1 MCSGRPWSETC
12 GERGCRCVGRR
23 RLHFATAMAMQ
34 GSCALQAPRP
44 QQTEGRW
51 FAWPCPLPPGLD
63 QQRHAAQGKPGT
75 AHANAKRLHA
85 AAHELGRQAA
95 VSLEAWLTPAAVAS
109 VCAFGSALA
118 GSRRTLCPNR
128 TCDSIREHSQC
139 GSLHDDIIELGRRP
153 KARAFVGS
161 VALKLRHSSVALAR
175 SRSIS
180 SRSSHSARHCT
191 FRRLRTEPPQAG
203 RQVSPSGSR

>member
-1 MCSGRPWSETC
+1 MCSGRQWSETC
-12 GERGCRCVGRR
+12 GGRGCRCVGRR

-95 VSLEAWLTPAAVAS
+95 VSLEAWLTPAPPCVPLALHWSAVGARS
-109 VCAFGSALA
+109 V
-118 GSRRTLCPNR
+118 RTAHV
-128 TCDSIREHSQC
+128 IREHSQC
-139 GSLHDDIIELGRRP
+139 GSLHEHHRVSATAKGSCVRRFGRTET
-153 KARAFVGS
+153 KT
-161 VALKLRHSSVALAR
+161 L
-175 SRSIS
+175 
-180 SRSSHSARHCT
+180 
-191 FRRLRTEPPQAG
+191 FRRFGSKSLYLF
-203 RQVSPSGSR
+203 QVQSLCP